1 MSRRTTFVV
10 LLPTL
15 TGWKVVL
22 AGLSCH
28 ERMAVACIAS
38 AFNCHNFL
46 IQVGIGSILRK
57 AWGSRR
63 FSCNFEALVTA
74 HFTYNATLSVGS

>member
-1 MSRRTTFVV
+1 
-10 LLPTL
+10 
-15 TGWKVVL
+15 
-22 AGLSCH
+22 
-28 ERMAVACIAS
+28 
-38 AFNCHNFL
+38 
-46 IQVGIGSILRK
+46 VGIGSILRK